1 MKERPVV
8 DLSGLSMHA
17 GGSASAT
24 WWGTLGFMLLE
35 GSGFALVLAI
45 YFYLMG
51 LAPVWPP
58 DGRAPDLAAGTGVT
72 LVLLASLVPNF
83 LIVRWAEAREVRKV
97 RIAIVVMSV
106 LGIVPLILRIF
117 EFPALNVL
125 WDDNAYGSILWLL
138 LGLHTSH
145 LLTDVVET
153 LVIAALMGT
162 RHGHNPRRL
171 GDVQDNALYWY
182 FVVLTWLPVYVCIY
196 WVPRL

>member
-1 MKERPVV
+1 MKVRPVV
-8 DLSGLSMHA
+8 DLSDLPMHA

-51 LAPVWPP
+51 LAPGWPP
-58 DGRAPDLAAGTGVT
+58 DGKAPDLAAGTGVT

-83 LIVRWAEAREVRKV
+83 LIVRWAEAREIRKV
-97 RIAIVVMSV
+97 RITIVVMSV

-138 LGLHTSH
+138 LGLHTTH

-153 LVIAALMGT
+153 LVIAALMAT
-162 RHGHNPRRL
+162 RHGYNPRRL

-182 FVVLTWLPVYVCIY
+182 FVVLTWLPVYICIY

>member
-1 MKERPVV
+1 MRERPVV
-8 DLSGLSMHA
+8 DLSDLPMHA

-35 GSGFALVLAI
+35 GSGFALVIAI
-45 YFYLMG
+45 YFYLEG

-58 DGRAPDLAAGTGVT
+58 DGKVPDLAAGTALT

-83 LIVRWAEAREVRKV
+83 MIVRWAKARDVRKV
-97 RIAIVVMSV
+97 RITIAIMSL
-106 LGIVPLILRIF
+106 LGIAPLILRVF
-117 EFPALNVL
+117 EFPSLNVM

-145 LLTDVVET
+145 LLTDVAET
-153 LVIAALMGT
+153 LVIAALMAT

-171 GDVQDNALYWY
+171 GDVEDNALYWY
-182 FVVLTWLPVYVCIY
+182 FVVLTWLPVYFCIY